1 MKKRLLSILLVCCM
15 VLTLLPVTAYAD
27 TLYTVHPVEISSRE
41 YATVDD
47 LETNSG
53 AVITLGKNSRGRN
66 GNQKWY
72 VFGKD
77 NGVNGRNTV
86 LFARNQFN
94 RFFRIRTK
102 RGIPASPGIN

>member
-1 MKKRLLSILLVCCM
+1 MKKRLLSILLMCCM
-15 VLTLLPVTAYAD
+15 VLTLLPMTAYAM
-27 TLYTVHPVEISSRE
+27 TLTVRPVEISSGR

-47 LETNSG
+47 LETKSG

-86 LFARNQFN
+86 LFAA
-94 RFFRIRTK
+94 T
-102 RGIPASPGIN
+102 S